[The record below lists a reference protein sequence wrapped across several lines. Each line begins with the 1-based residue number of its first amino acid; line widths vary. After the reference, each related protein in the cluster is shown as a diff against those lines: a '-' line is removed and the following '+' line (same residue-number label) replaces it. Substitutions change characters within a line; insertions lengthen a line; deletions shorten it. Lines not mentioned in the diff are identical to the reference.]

1 MTTPLPVG
9 PLTPYCSPEQLI
21 QAPTGIDFFSIPPG
35 TPLTGVTPQANT
47 AEIANICQRAT
58 DLVDQ
63 CVKQPLRATVD
74 TLPLYGPGV
83 RVGVPS
89 NGAPVELV
97 LKRWP
102 VLEVVSIQVSVNRL
116 PWNFATVPSTAY
128 QVKYPVVGLYN
139 SSAPPAAAE
148 GGQTVLLD
156 PCWLSGSTL
165 GNGTGPVWGPSWGHN
180 QFVIL
185 TEYVNGWPHTGLT
198 AAATVGATTLQVDDC
213 TGWTI
218 TAPFVG
224 AATGATGT
232 VYDAGSQE
240 VIHVTSASVTQGPG
254 TLTLSSPLQNAHA
267 SGVIVS
273 SLPQA
278 VTWAAMLFA
287 CEVALERG
295 ATATTLMEI
304 PGREVAQ
311 GAGVDTSYGSP
322 AMWAEKILSVFARI
336 I

>member
-21 QAPTGIDFFSIPPG
+21 QAPTGVDFFSIPPG

-47 AEIANICQRAT
+47 AEISNICQRAT

-63 CVKQPLRATVD
+63 TCCQPLRATVD

-83 RVGVPS
+83 RVGVPA
-89 NGAPVELV
+89 NGAPAELI

-102 VLEVVSIQVSVNRL
+102 VLEVISIQVAPNRL
-116 PWNFATVPSTAY
+116 PWVFTSVPSTAF
-128 QVKYPVVGLYN
+128 QVKYPVVGLYG
-139 SSAPPAAAE
+139 SSAPAAAAE

-156 PCWLSGSTL
+156 PYWLA
-165 GNGTGPVWGPSWGHN
+165 GNGLNGGGRGWGPGWGHN
-180 QFVIL
+180 QFVIM
-185 TEYVNGWPHTGLT
+185 TQYVNGWPHCGLT
-198 AAATVGATTLQVDDC
+198 SAATAGATTLAVDDC

-218 TAPFVG
+218 TAPFAG
-224 AATGATGT
+224 APTGATGT
-232 VYDAGSQE
+232 AYDAGNQE
-240 VIHVTSASVTQGPG
+240 VIHVTSASAASGPG
-254 TLTLSSPLQNAHA
+254 TLTLASPLQSAHA
-267 SGVIVS
+267 PGVIVS

-287 CEVALERG
+287 CEIALERG
-295 ATATTLMEI
+295 ATAMTMMEV

-311 GAGVDTSYGSP
+311 KAGVDTSYGSP
-322 AMWAEKILSVFARI
+322 ACWAEKILAPFARI

>member
-1 MTTPLPVG
+1 M
-9 PLTPYCSPEQLI
+9 
-21 QAPTGIDFFSIPPG
+21 
-35 TPLTGVTPQANT
+35 
-47 AEIANICQRAT
+47 
-58 DLVDQ
+58 
-63 CVKQPLRATVD
+63 
-74 TLPLYGPGV
+74 
-83 RVGVPS
+83 RVGVPAS
-89 NGAPVELV
+89 GAPAELI

-102 VLEVVSIQVSVNRL
+102 VLEVTSIQVAPNRL
-116 PWNFATVPSTAY
+116 PWVFSDVPSTAY
-128 QVKYPVVGLYN
+128 QVKYPVVGLYG
-139 SSAPPAAAE
+139 SSAPTSAAE
-148 GGQTVLLD
+148 GGQTVLMD
-156 PCWLSGSTL
+156 PRWLSG
-165 GNGTGPVWGPSWGHN
+165 NGQTAPGGPGWGPSRGHD
-180 QFVIL
+180 QYAIQVQ
-185 TEYVNGWPHTGLT
+185 YVNGWPHAGLT
-198 AAATVGATTLQVDDC
+198 AAAAAAGDMTLHVDDC

-218 TAPFVG
+218 TAPFAG

-240 VIHVTSASVTQGPG
+240 VIHVTGASAAQGPG
-254 TLTLSSPLQNAHA
+254 TLTLSAPLLKDHA

-295 ATATTLMEI
+295 ATATTIMEV

-322 AMWAEKILSVFARI
+322 ACWAEKILSVFTRI